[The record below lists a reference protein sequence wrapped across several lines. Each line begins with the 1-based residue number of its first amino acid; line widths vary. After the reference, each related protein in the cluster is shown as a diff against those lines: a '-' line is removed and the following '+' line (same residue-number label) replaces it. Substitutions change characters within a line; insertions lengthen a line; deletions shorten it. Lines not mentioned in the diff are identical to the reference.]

1 MASQVDKALADWLTS
16 FASAPR
22 HAVLP
27 AGDGLVTA
35 ERDAVTL
42 ALTADADGIVT
53 GAGYR
58 SESDP
63 DTACLLEAYCRSVIG
78 LPIREA
84 IEHGPARLLGAA
96 RAAGAVGRGTG
107 ILLPANAS
115 HPFPLLQE
123 LCMSVGAADDEDP
136 NEFHHSPAAD
146 WLALSDEQRKGALK
160 AAIATFLSSE
170 GQPGDTVLLAALEND
185 LDGHPVRVIV
195 DFGFGVDAKAK
206 PDMVRR
212 LEGALKSGLD
222 RSLQIY
228 VVERRDE
235 NKLRRL

>member
-1 MASQVDKALADWLTS
+1 MAAQVDKALADWLMA

-27 AGDGLVTA
+27 VGDGLVTA
-35 ERDAVTL
+35 ERDGITL

-53 GAGYR
+53 GAGYL
-58 SESDP
+58 SESNVD
-63 DTACLLEAYCRSVIG
+63 AGRLLEAFCRSVIG
-78 LPIREA
+78 LPLREA
-84 IEHGPARLLGAA
+84 TEHGPTRLLGTA
-96 RAAGAVGRGTG
+96 RAEGAVGRGTG

-123 LCMSVGAADDEDP
+123 LCMSIADAGNEDP

-146 WLALSDEQRKGALK
+146 WLALSGDHRANATK
-160 AAIATFLSSE
+160 AAIAAFLSAE
-170 GQPGDTVLLAALEND
+170 GQPGDIVQLAALEND

-195 DFGFGVDAKAK
+195 DFGFGVDPKVK

-212 LEGALKSGLD
+212 LEGALKSSLD
-222 RSLQIY
+222 RSLQVY